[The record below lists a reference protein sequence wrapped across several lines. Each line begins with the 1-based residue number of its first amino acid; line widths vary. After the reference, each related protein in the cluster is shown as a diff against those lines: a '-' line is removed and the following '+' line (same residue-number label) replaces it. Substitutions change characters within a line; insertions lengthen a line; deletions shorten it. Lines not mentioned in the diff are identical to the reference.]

1 MIRRYGQAIEYDLL
15 MSPARLDLATE
26 WRRRRWRRLLSIID
40 QLPRE
45 SRYFEARI
53 NDDESV
59 ALAME
64 AEAAAGER
72 ANAGPVRRMAD
83 WSAEVEL
90 LTIAVNR
97 LGEIAQAVAMLGGA
111 KPGRLPPAPVPTTA
125 FERVRRRKLMK
136 QHKSLVSRLL
146 PHRAGSPD

>member
-1 MIRRYGQAIEYDLL
+1 

-26 WRRRRWRRLLSIID
+26 WRTRRWRRLLNIID

-45 SRYFEARI
+45 SRYFEARV

-59 ALAME
+59 AMALE
-64 AEAAAGER
+64 AEATGVSRGTTE
-72 ANAGPVRRMAD
+72 PVRRMAD

-111 KPGRLPPAPVPTTA
+111 KPGRLPLAPIPTTA
-125 FERVRRRKLMK
+125 FERVRRRKLTK
-136 QHKSLVSRLL
+136 QHKSLVARLL
-146 PHRAGSPD
+146 PHRTDEKPN

>member
-1 MIRRYGQAIEYDLL
+1 

-26 WRRRRWRRLLSIID
+26 WRRRRWRRLLNIID

-45 SRYFEARI
+45 SRLFEARI

-64 AEAAAGER
+64 NEAAAGER
-72 ANAGPVRRMAD
+72 GPAEPVRRMAD
-83 WSAEVEL
+83 WSAQVEL

-97 LGEIAQAVAMLGGA
+97 LGELIQAVGMLGGA
-111 KPGRLPPAPVPTTA
+111 KPRPLPMAPHPTTA
-125 FERVRRRKLMK
+125 FERVRRRKLAK

-146 PHRAGSPD
+146 PHRRDELAG